1 MSCADMTVL
10 LHGMLDGELDVVN
23 AVRCEEHLENCPAC
37 AEAYRKQKELRA
49 AIRRLP
55 KAVASEQLRQRIQDA
70 IASEAPSQPSPQAA
84 PAAPVLALEPKQ
96 RRWRLPT
103 ATPWWGAAFS
113 MAALAAS
120 LMVFIAAPGDQ
131 TILQREL
138 IAGHVRSLQ
147 ANHLTDVTTSDQ
159 HTVKPWFNTKLDVA
173 PPVVD
178 LASQGFPLVGG
189 RLDYLDNHVTAAL
202 VYRHQKHVINLFVW
216 PAADAGDGEA
226 EPQISSFQGYNLCHW
241 RRSGLNFWAVSD
253 LNAAGLEEFERVYRA
268 ETSS

>member
-1 MSCADMTVL
+1 MSCANMGVL

-23 AVRCEEHLENCPAC
+23 ATRFEEHIENCAAC
-37 AEAYRKQKELRA
+37 AAEFRRQKELRT

-55 KAVASEQLRQRIQDA
+55 KALASDQLRLRIQEA
-70 IASEAPSQPSPQAA
+70 IAPEATPVSRQEAPASKRQ
-84 PAAPVLALEPKQ
+84 
-96 RRWRLPT
+96 RWRLT
-103 ATPWWGAAFS
+103 AGTPVWGAAFS

-120 LMVFIAAPGDQ
+120 LMLFIAAPGER
-131 TILQREL
+131 TTLQREL

-178 LASQGFPLVGG
+178 LASQGFPLIGG
-189 RLDYLDNHVTAAL
+189 RLDYLDNHVAAAL

-216 PAADAGDGEA
+216 PAADAGGSEA

-241 RRSGLNFWAVSD
+241 RQSGMNFWAVSD
-253 LNAAGLEEFERVYRA
+253 LNAAGLEEFERVYTK